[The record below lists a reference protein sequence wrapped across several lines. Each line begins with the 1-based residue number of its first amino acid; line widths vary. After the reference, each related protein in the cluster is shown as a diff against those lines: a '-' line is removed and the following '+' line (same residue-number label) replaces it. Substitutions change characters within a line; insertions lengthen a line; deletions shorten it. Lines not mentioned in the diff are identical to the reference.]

1 MNVKSKQACH
11 GEPHANDVG
20 VVSVLFLGP
29 RKTLKNVFFYTY
41 FILIERWREMQGPP
55 LFNNIKFSTY

>member
-1 MNVKSKQACH
+1 MNVKSKQASH

-41 FILIERWREMQGPP
+41 FILIERWREMQGP
-55 LFNNIKFSTY
+55 F